1 MAEIKKILI
10 ANRGEI
16 VQRAIRTIREMGKKS
31 VAVYSAGDK
40 NASYLKHADEA
51 VCIGGAKSTESYLSI
66 PAIITA
72 AEMTGCDAI
81 FPGYGFLS
89 ENQDFVEICR
99 LHNIKFIG
107 PSVDVMEKM
116 ADKSKAKEEMIKA
129 GVPVVPGSD
138 GAVHSLEEAKKVAKE
153 IGYPIMAKAAAG
165 GGGRGMRLIETED
178 KFEQLFTAASS
189 EALAAFGDGTMYLER
204 FINNPRHIEVQ
215 VIGDSHGNA
224 IHIGERDCSLQRR
237 HQKVI
242 EESPAILLNDDTRAH
257 LHDVAVKAT
266 KYLNYEGA
274 GTFEFLADDK
284 QNIYFMEMNTRLQVE
299 HPVSEMVS
307 GLDIIEWMIKVAE
320 GEELPKQ
327 ESIKFRGH
335 AIECRITAEDPNSF
349 LPCPGKV
356 TQWMVP
362 GGRNVRVDSHVYT
375 TYVVPPY
382 YDSMIGKLIVWGR
395 DRNKAIE
402 IMKRALNEFEVEGI
416 KTTIPFHI
424 KMMENKDFI
433 NNNYDTKY
441 LEGYKKL
448 EDLEIEKGN

>member
-51 VCIGGAKSTESYLSI
+51 VCIGGAKSSESYLNI

-107 PSVDVMEKM
+107 PSVEVMEKM
-116 ADKSKAKEEMIKA
+116 ADKSKAKEEMIRA
-129 GVPVVPGSD
+129 GVPVVPGSK
-138 GAVHSLEEAKKVAKE
+138 GSVHSVTEGKKLALE

-165 GGGRGMRLIETED
+165 GGGRGMRLIKDESEFD
-178 KFEQLFTAASS
+178 QLFMAASS

-215 VIGDSHGNA
+215 VVGDSHGNA

-242 EESPAILLNDDTRAH
+242 EESPAILLNDETRAK

-266 KYLNYEGA
+266 KYLKYEGA

-284 QNIYFMEMNTRLQVE
+284 QNIFFMEMNTRLQVE

-307 GLDIIEWMIKVAE
+307 GIDIVELMIKVAE
-320 GEELPKQ
+320 GEKVPPQ
-327 ESIKFRGH
+327 EAIKFRGH
-335 AIECRITAEDPNSF
+335 AIEVRITAEDPNSF
-349 LPCPGKV
+349 LPSPGKV

-362 GGRNVRVDSHVYT
+362 GGRNVRVDSHVYAG
-375 TYVVPPY
+375 YVVPPY

-395 DRNKAIE
+395 DRNKAIN
-402 IMKRALNEFEVEGI
+402 IMKRALAEFEVEGI
-416 KTTIPFHI
+416 RTTIPFHK
-424 KMMENKDFI
+424 KMMENEDFI
-433 NNNYDTKY
+433 SNNYDTKY
-441 LEGYKKL
+441 LENYKKL
-448 EDLEIEKGN
+448 EDL

>member
-31 VAVYSAGDK
+31 VAIYSAGDK

-51 VCIGGAKSTESYLSI
+51 ICIGGAKSSESYLNI

-72 AEMTGCDAI
+72 AEITGCDAI

-107 PSVDVMEKM
+107 PSVEVMEKM
-116 ADKSKAKEEMIKA
+116 ADKSKAKAEMVKA
-129 GVPVVPGSD
+129 GVPVVPGSK
-138 GAVHSLEEAKKVAKE
+138 GAVHSVEEGKKVARE

-165 GGGRGMRLIETED
+165 GGGRGMRLIENEE

-204 FINNPRHIEVQ
+204 FIKNPRHIEVQ
-215 VIGDSHGNA
+215 VLGDSHGNA

-242 EESPAILLNDDTRAH
+242 EESPAILLNEETRAK
-257 LHDVAVKAT
+257 LLDVAVKAT
-266 KYLNYEGA
+266 KYLKYEGA

-307 GLDIIEWMIKVAE
+307 GLDIIEWMIKVAQ
-320 GEELPKQ
+320 GETLPSQ
-327 ESIKFRGH
+327 DSIKFRGH
-335 AIECRITAEDPNSF
+335 AIEVRITAEDPNTF
-349 LPCPGKV
+349 LPCPGLVK
-356 TQWMVP
+356 QWFVP
-362 GGRNVRVDSHVYT
+362 GGRNVRVDSHVYAG
-375 TYVVPPY
+375 YVVPPH

-395 DRNKAIE
+395 DRNKAIN
-402 IMKRALNEFEVEGI
+402 IMKRALNEFEVDGI
-416 KTTIPFHI
+416 KTTIPFHK
-424 KMMENKDFI
+424 KMMENEDFI
-433 NNNYDTKY
+433 SNNYDTKY
-441 LEGYKKL
+441 LENYKGL
-448 EDLEIEKGN
+448 DDL

>member
-16 VQRAIRTIREMGKKS
+16 VQRAVRTIREMGKKS
-31 VAVYSAGDK
+31 VAIYSAGDK

-51 VCIGGAKSTESYLSI
+51 VCIGGAKSSESYLNI

-107 PSVDVMEKM
+107 PSVEVMEKM
-116 ADKSKAKEEMIKA
+116 ADKSKAKEEMIRA
-129 GVPVVPGSD
+129 GVPVVPGSK
-138 GAVHSLEEAKKVAKE
+138 GSVHSVTEGKKVALE

-165 GGGRGMRLIETED
+165 GGGRGMRLIKEESEFD
-178 KFEQLFTAASS
+178 QLFMAASS

-215 VIGDSHGNA
+215 VVGDSHGNA

-242 EESPAILLNDDTRAH
+242 EESPAILLNDETRAN
-257 LHDVAVKAT
+257 LHDVAVRAT
-266 KYLNYEGA
+266 KYLKYEGA

-307 GLDIIEWMIKVAE
+307 GIDIVELMIKVAE
-320 GEELPKQ
+320 GEKVPPQ

-349 LPCPGKV
+349 LPSPGKV

-375 TYVVPPY
+375 NYIVPPY

-395 DRNKAIE
+395 DRNKAIN
-402 IMKRALNEFEVEGI
+402 IMKRALAEFEVEGI
-416 KTTIPFHI
+416 RTTIPFHQ
-424 KMMENKDFI
+424 KMMENEDFI
-433 NNNYDTKY
+433 SNNYDTKY
-441 LEGYKKL
+441 LENYKNL
-448 EDLEIEKGN
+448 DEL

>member
-1 MAEIKKILI
+1 MKKITKILI

-31 VAVYSAGDK
+31 VAVYSTGDK

-51 VCIGGAKSTESYLSI
+51 VCIGGAKSNESYLNI

-89 ENQDFVEICR
+89 ENQDFVEICK
-99 LHNIKFIG
+99 LHGIKFIG
-107 PSVDVMEKM
+107 PSTDVMEKM

-138 GAVHSLEEAKKVAKE
+138 GAVHSVEEAKKIAQE

-165 GGGRGMRLIETED
+165 GGGRGMRLIEDES
-178 KFEQLFTAASS
+178 KFDQLFTAASS

-215 VIGDSHGNA
+215 VVGDSHGNA

-242 EESPAILLNDDTRAH
+242 EESPAILLNEETRAK
-257 LHDVAVKAT
+257 LLDVAVKAT
-266 KYLNYEGA
+266 KYLKYEGA

-307 GLDIIEWMIKVAE
+307 GIDIIELMIKVAQ
-320 GEELPKQ
+320 GEELPSQDK
-327 ESIKFRGH
+327 IKFTGH
-335 AIECRITAEDPNSF
+335 SIECRITAEDPNNF

-356 TQWMVP
+356 KQWMVP

-375 TYVVPPY
+375 NYVVPPY

-395 DRNKAIE
+395 DRQKAIN

-416 KTTIPFHI
+416 KTTIPFHK
-424 KMMENKDFI
+424 KMMENEDFI
-433 NNNYDTKY
+433 SNNYDTKY
-441 LEGYKKL
+441 LENYKSL
-448 EDLEIEKGN
+448 EDL

>member
-16 VQRAIRTIREMGKKS
+16 VQRAVRTIREMGKQS

-40 NASYLKHADEA
+40 EASYLKHADEA
-51 VCIGGAKSTESYLSI
+51 VCIGGPKSVDSYLNI

-107 PSVDVMEKM
+107 PSVEVMDKM
-116 ADKSKAKEEMIKA
+116 ADKSKAKDEMIKA

-138 GAVHSLEEAKKVAKE
+138 GAVHTVEDGRRIAKE
-153 IGYPIMAKAAAG
+153 IGYPIMAKASAG
-165 GGGRGMRLIETED
+165 GGGRGMRLINDESEFD
-178 KFEQLFTAASS
+178 QLFMAASS

-242 EESPAILLNDDTRAH
+242 EESPAILLNEETRQN
-257 LHDVAVKAT
+257 LFDVAVKAT

-284 QNIYFMEMNTRLQVE
+284 QNVYFMEMNTRLQVE

-307 GLDIIEWMIKVAE
+307 GIDIVEWMIKVAE
-320 GEELPKQ
+320 GEELPTQDK
-327 ESIKFRGH
+327 IKFRGH
-335 AIECRITAEDPNSF
+335 AIECRITAEDPNTF
-349 LPCPGKV
+349 LPCPGKI

-362 GGRNVRVDSHVYT
+362 GGRNVRVDSHIYT
-375 TYVVPPY
+375 NYVVPPY

-395 DRNKAIE
+395 DREKAIN
-402 IMKRALNEFEVEGI
+402 IMKRALNEFEVYGI
-416 KTTIPFHI
+416 KTTIPFHLR
-424 KMMENKDFI
+424 MMDNEDFI
-433 NNNYDTKY
+433 SNNYDTKY
-441 LEGYKKL
+441 LENYKGL
-448 EDLEIEKGN
+448 GDI

>member
-16 VQRAIRTIREMGKKS
+16 VQRAVRTIREMGKKS
-31 VAVYSAGDK
+31 VAIYSAGDK

-51 VCIGGAKSTESYLSI
+51 VCIGGAKSSESYLNI

-107 PSVDVMEKM
+107 PSVEVMEKM
-116 ADKSKAKEEMIKA
+116 ADKSKAKEEMIRA
-129 GVPVVPGSD
+129 GVPVVPGSK
-138 GAVHSLEEAKKVAKE
+138 GAVHSVSEGKIVALE

-165 GGGRGMRLIETED
+165 GGGRGMRLIKDESEFD
-178 KFEQLFTAASS
+178 QLFMAASS

-215 VIGDSHGNA
+215 VVGDSHGNA

-242 EESPAILLNDDTRAH
+242 EESPAILLNDETRAK

-266 KYLNYEGA
+266 KYLKYEGA

-284 QNIYFMEMNTRLQVE
+284 QNIFFMEMNTRLQVE

-307 GLDIIEWMIKVAE
+307 GIDIVELMIKVAE
-320 GEELPKQ
+320 GEKVPPQ
-327 ESIKFRGH
+327 ESIRFRGH

-349 LPCPGKV
+349 LPSPGKV

-375 TYVVPPY
+375 NYVVPPY

-395 DRNKAIE
+395 DRNKAIN
-402 IMKRALNEFEVEGI
+402 IMKRALAEFEVEGI
-416 KTTIPFHI
+416 KTTIPFHQ
-424 KMMENKDFI
+424 KMMENEDFI
-433 NNNYDTKY
+433 SNNYDTKY
-441 LEGYKKL
+441 LENYKKL
-448 EDLEIEKGN
+448 EDL

>member
-51 VCIGGAKSTESYLSI
+51 VCIGGAKSKDSYLNI

-107 PSVDVMEKM
+107 PSVEVMEKM
-116 ADKSKAKEEMIKA
+116 ADKSKAKEEMIRA
-129 GVPVVPGSD
+129 GVPVVPGSK
-138 GAVHSLEEAKKVAKE
+138 GAVHSVTEGKKVAAE

-165 GGGRGMRLIETED
+165 GGGRGMRLIHDESEFD
-178 KFEQLFTAASS
+178 QLFMAASS

-215 VIGDSHGNA
+215 VVGDSHGNA

-242 EESPAILLNDDTRAH
+242 EESPAILLNDETRAK

-266 KYLNYEGA
+266 KYLKYEGA

-284 QNIYFMEMNTRLQVE
+284 QNIFFMEMNTRLQVE

-307 GLDIIEWMIKVAE
+307 GIDIVELMIKVAE
-320 GEELPKQ
+320 GEKVPPQ
-327 ESIKFRGH
+327 ESIKFKGH

-349 LPCPGKV
+349 LPSPGKV

-375 TYVVPPY
+375 NYVVPPY

-395 DRNKAIE
+395 DRNKAIN
-402 IMKRALNEFEVEGI
+402 IMKRALAEFEVEGI
-416 KTTIPFHI
+416 KTTIPFHQ
-424 KMMENKDFI
+424 KMMENEDFI
-433 NNNYDTKY
+433 SNNYDTKY
-441 LEGYKKL
+441 LENYKKL
-448 EDLEIEKGN
+448 DDL

>member
-31 VAVYSAGDK
+31 VVVYSAGDK

-51 VCIGGAKSTESYLSI
+51 VCIGGAKSSESYLNI

-89 ENQDFVEICR
+89 ENQDFVEICQ

-107 PSVDVMEKM
+107 PSVEVMEKM
-116 ADKSKAKEEMIKA
+116 ADKSKAKDEMIKA
-129 GVPVVPGSD
+129 GVPVVPGSK
-138 GAVHSLEEAKKVAKE
+138 GAVHSVEEGRRVALE
-153 IGYPIMAKAAAG
+153 IGYPIMAKASAG
-165 GGGRGMRLIETED
+165 GGGRGMRLIENED
-178 KFEQLFTAASS
+178 KFDQLFTAASS

-215 VIGDSHGNA
+215 VVGDSHGNA

-242 EESPAILLNDDTRAH
+242 EESPAILLNDETRAK

-266 KYLNYEGA
+266 NYLKYEGA

-307 GLDIIEWMIKVAE
+307 GIDIVELMIKVAE
-320 GEELPKQ
+320 GEKVPPQ

-349 LPCPGKV
+349 LPSPGKV

-362 GGRNVRVDSHVYT
+362 GGRNVRVDSHVYAG
-375 TYVVPPY
+375 YVVPPY

-395 DRNKAIE
+395 DRNKAIN
-402 IMKRALNEFEVEGI
+402 IMKRALAEFEVEGI
-416 KTTIPFHI
+416 RTTIPFHQ
-424 KMMENKDFI
+424 KMMENEDFI
-433 NNNYDTKY
+433 SNDYDTKY
-441 LEGYKKL
+441 LENYKKL
-448 EDLEIEKGN
+448 EDL

>member
-31 VAVYSAGDK
+31 VVVYSAGDK

-51 VCIGGAKSTESYLSI
+51 VCIGGAKSSESYLNI

-89 ENQDFVEICR
+89 ENQDFVEICQ

-107 PSVDVMEKM
+107 PSVEVMEKM
-116 ADKSKAKEEMIKA
+116 ADKSKAKDEMIKA
-129 GVPVVPGSD
+129 GVPVVPGSK
-138 GAVHSLEEAKKVAKE
+138 GAVHSVEEGRRVALE
-153 IGYPIMAKAAAG
+153 IGYPIMAKASAG
-165 GGGRGMRLIETED
+165 GGGRGMRLIENED
-178 KFEQLFTAASS
+178 KFDQLFTAASS

-215 VIGDSHGNA
+215 VVGDSHGNA

-242 EESPAILLNDDTRAH
+242 EESPAILLNDETRAK

-266 KYLNYEGA
+266 KYLKYEGA

-284 QNIYFMEMNTRLQVE
+284 QNIFFMEMNTRLQVE

-307 GLDIIEWMIKVAE
+307 GIDIVELMIKVAE
-320 GEELPKQ
+320 GEKVPPQ
-327 ESIKFRGH
+327 EAIKFRGH
-335 AIECRITAEDPNSF
+335 AIEVRITAEDPNSF
-349 LPCPGKV
+349 LPSPGKV

-362 GGRNVRVDSHVYT
+362 GGRNVRVDSHVYAG
-375 TYVVPPY
+375 YVVPPY

-395 DRNKAIE
+395 DRNKAIN
-402 IMKRALNEFEVEGI
+402 IMKRALAEFEVEGI
-416 KTTIPFHI
+416 RTTIPFHK
-424 KMMENKDFI
+424 KMMENEDFI
-433 NNNYDTKY
+433 SNNYDTKY
-441 LEGYKKL
+441 LENYKKL
-448 EDLEIEKGN
+448 EDL

>member
-16 VQRAIRTIREMGKKS
+16 VQRAVRTIREMGKKS
-31 VAVYSAGDK
+31 VAIYSAGDK

-51 VCIGGAKSTESYLSI
+51 VCIGGAKSSESYLNI

-89 ENQDFVEICR
+89 ENQDFVEICQ

-107 PSVDVMEKM
+107 PSVEVMEKM
-116 ADKSKAKEEMIKA
+116 ADKSKAKDEMIKA
-129 GVPVVPGSD
+129 GVPVVPGSK
-138 GAVHSLEEAKKVAKE
+138 GAVHSVEEGRRVALE
-153 IGYPIMAKAAAG
+153 IGYPIMAKASAG
-165 GGGRGMRLIETED
+165 GGGRGMRLIENED
-178 KFEQLFTAASS
+178 KFDQLFTAASS

-215 VIGDSHGNA
+215 VVGDSHGNA

-242 EESPAILLNDDTRAH
+242 EESPAILLNDETRAK

-266 KYLNYEGA
+266 KYLKYEGA

-307 GLDIIEWMIKVAE
+307 GIDIVELMIKVAE
-320 GEELPKQ
+320 GEKVPPQ

-349 LPCPGKV
+349 LPSPGKV

-362 GGRNVRVDSHVYT
+362 GGRNVRVDSHVYAG
-375 TYVVPPY
+375 YVVPPY

-395 DRNKAIE
+395 DRNKAIN
-402 IMKRALNEFEVEGI
+402 IMKRALAEFEVEGI
-416 KTTIPFHI
+416 RTTIPFHQ
-424 KMMENKDFI
+424 KMMENEDFI
-433 NNNYDTKY
+433 SNDYDTKY
-441 LEGYKKL
+441 LENYKKL
-448 EDLEIEKGN
+448 EDL

>member
-40 NASYLKHADEA
+40 EASYLKHADEA
-51 VCIGGAKSTESYLSI
+51 VCIGGAKSNESYLNI
-66 PAIITA
+66 PAIISA

-107 PSVDVMEKM
+107 PSVEVMDKM
-116 ADKSKAKEEMIKA
+116 ADKSKAKDEMIRA

-138 GAVHSLEEAKKVAKE
+138 GAVHSVEEGKKVARE
-153 IGYPIMAKAAAG
+153 IGYPIMAKASAG
-165 GGGRGMRLIETED
+165 GGGRGMRLIESED
-178 KFEQLFTAASS
+178 KFDQLFTAASS

-215 VIGDSHGNA
+215 VVGDSHGNA

-242 EESPAILLNDDTRAH
+242 EESPAILLNDETRAK
-257 LHDVAVKAT
+257 LLDVAVKAT
-266 KYLNYEGA
+266 KYLEYEGA

-307 GLDIIEWMIKVAE
+307 GIDIVELMIKVAE
-320 GEELPKQ
+320 GEKVPPQ
-327 ESIKFRGH
+327 EKIKFRGH
-335 AIECRITAEDPNSF
+335 AIECRITAEDPNTF
-349 LPCPGKV
+349 LPSPGKI

-362 GGRNVRVDSHVYT
+362 GGRNVRVDSHIYT
-375 TYVVPPY
+375 NYIVPPY

-395 DRNKAIE
+395 DREKAIN
-402 IMKRALNEFEVEGI
+402 IMKRALNEFEVYGI

-424 KMMENKDFI
+424 KMMGNKDFI
-433 NNNYDTKY
+433 SNNYDTKY
-441 LEGYKKL
+441 LENYKGL
-448 EDLEIEKGN
+448 GDI

>member
-51 VCIGGAKSTESYLSI
+51 VCIGGVKSADSYLNI
-66 PAIITA
+66 PALITA

-107 PSVDVMEKM
+107 PSVEVMEKM
-116 ADKSKAKEEMIKA
+116 ADKSKAKDEMIKA

-138 GAVHSLEEAKKVAKE
+138 GAVHTLEEGRKVAKE
-153 IGYPIMAKAAAG
+153 IGYPIMAKASAG
-165 GGGRGMRLIETED
+165 GGGRGMRLVNEEKD
-178 KFEQLFTAASS
+178 FDQLFMAASS

-242 EESPAILLNDDTRAH
+242 EESPAILLNEETRAH
-257 LHDVAVKAT
+257 LHNVAVQAT
-266 KYLNYEGA
+266 KYLKYEGA

-307 GLDIIEWMIKVAE
+307 GLDIVEWMIKVAE

-327 ESIKFRGH
+327 EKIKFRGH
-335 AIECRITAEDPNSF
+335 AIEVRITAEDPNSF
-349 LPCPGKV
+349 LPSPGKV

-362 GGRNVRVDSHVYT
+362 GGRNVRVDSHLYAG
-375 TYVVPPY
+375 YVVPPY
-382 YDSMIGKLIVWGR
+382 YDSMVGKLIVWGR
-395 DRNKAIE
+395 DRNKAIN
-402 IMKRALNEFEVEGI
+402 IMKRALNEFEVDGI
-416 KTTIPFHI
+416 RTTIPFHQ
-424 KMMENKDFI
+424 KMMENEDFI
-433 NNNYDTKY
+433 SNNYDTKY
-441 LEGYKKL
+441 LENYKSL
-448 EDLEIEKGN
+448 DDL

>member
-16 VQRAIRTIREMGKKS
+16 VQRAVRTIREMGKKS
-31 VAVYSAGDK
+31 VAIYSAGDK
-40 NASYLKHADEA
+40 DASYLKHADEA
-51 VCIGGAKSTESYLSI
+51 ICIGGTKSSESYLNI

-72 AEMTGCDAI
+72 AEITGCDAI

-89 ENQDFVEICR
+89 ENQDFVEICK

-107 PSVDVMEKM
+107 PSVEVMEKM

-129 GVPVVPGSD
+129 GVPVVPGSK
-138 GAVHSLEEAKKVAKE
+138 GSVKTLEEGRTIARE

-165 GGGRGMRLIETED
+165 GGGRGMRLIKTEEEFD
-178 KFEQLFTAASS
+178 QNFMAAAS

-215 VIGDSHGNA
+215 VVGDSHGNA

-242 EESPAILLNDDTRAH
+242 EESPAILLNDETRAK
-257 LHDVAVKAT
+257 LHEVAVKAT
-266 KYLNYEGA
+266 KYLKYEGA

-307 GLDIIEWMIKVAE
+307 GIDIIELMIKVAE
-320 GEELPKQ
+320 GEKVPPQ

-335 AIECRITAEDPNSF
+335 AIECRITAENPNTF
-349 LPCPGKV
+349 LPCPGRI

-362 GGRNVRVDSHVYT
+362 GGRNVRVDSHIYT
-375 TYVVPPY
+375 GYVVPPY

-395 DRNKAIE
+395 DRNKAIN
-402 IMKRALNEFEVEGI
+402 IMKRALAEFEVEGI
-416 KTTIPFHI
+416 KTTIPFHK

-433 NNNYDTKY
+433 SNNYDTKY
-441 LEGYKKL
+441 LENYKGL
-448 EDLEIEKGN
+448 DDL

>member
-51 VCIGGAKSTESYLSI
+51 VCIGGAKSSESYLNI

-107 PSVDVMEKM
+107 PSVEVMEKM
-116 ADKSKAKEEMIKA
+116 ADKSKAKEEMIRA
-129 GVPVVPGSD
+129 GVPVVPGSK
-138 GAVHSLEEAKKVAKE
+138 GSVHSVSEGKKVALE

-165 GGGRGMRLIETED
+165 GGGRGMRLIHDESEFD
-178 KFEQLFTAASS
+178 QLFMAASS

-215 VIGDSHGNA
+215 VVGDSHGNA

-242 EESPAILLNDDTRAH
+242 EESPAILLNDETRAK

-266 KYLNYEGA
+266 KYLKYEGA

-307 GLDIIEWMIKVAE
+307 GIDIVELMIKVAE
-320 GEELPKQ
+320 GEKVPPQ
-327 ESIKFRGH
+327 EAIKFRGH
-335 AIECRITAEDPNSF
+335 AIEVRITAEDPNSF
-349 LPCPGKV
+349 LPSPGKV

-362 GGRNVRVDSHVYT
+362 GGRNVRVDSHVYAG
-375 TYVVPPY
+375 YVVPPY

-395 DRNKAIE
+395 DRNKAIN
-402 IMKRALNEFEVEGI
+402 IMKRALAEFEVEGI
-416 KTTIPFHI
+416 RTTIPFHK
-424 KMMENKDFI
+424 KMMENEDFI
-433 NNNYDTKY
+433 SNNYDTKY
-441 LEGYKKL
+441 LENYKKL
-448 EDLEIEKGN
+448 EDL